1 MLMVAHPDITV
12 LYVDDEKDNL
22 FVFKANFNRTFEV
35 ITSLSP
41 TLALEELDAHHNEII
56 VVISDMRMPEMN
68 GIEFIKQAKAKYD
81 DIFYYILTGYGHN
94 PEIEA
99 ALTDQVIEKSFAKP
113 FDVSEIEASI
123 LEAVGGLRDN

>member
-1 MLMVAHPDITV
+1 MVAHPDITV